1 VYKPKKGGEMGNTAK
16 SQKLKA
22 ESGRPNNNW
31 QSAIGNWQKYPEGF
45 MPNPC
50 SSVCGSIEMM
60 NPHLPFEIRQR
71 NG

>member
-22 ESGRPNNNW
+22 ESGRPNTIAH
-31 QSAIGNWQKYPEGF
+31 SPAYGGSCEKY
-45 MPNPC
+45 
-50 SSVCGSIEMM
+50 VWKYWRIV